1 MFLLN
6 SYFSPESSSQ
16 KNSNVPDSIILNGI
30 LPVATFPFPSLA
42 KINKRYSPGSLT
54 VKLTVLLFVSAFLKI
69 PFIGF
74 GAFVEE
80 EVSFKVF
87 SAFKVSPSPHPSQAP
102 FVSNVCALCT
112 FRIGC
117 RGEEEVMSGGLLAS

>member
-1 MFLLN
+1 MAGLSRESLLGFGAQGV
-6 SYFSPESSSQ
+6 SMGRRVCRGGRYTYT
-16 KNSNVPDSIILNGI
+16 KA
-30 LPVATFPFPSLA
+30 ATTEIRASKVRTKF
-42 KINKRYSPGSLT
+42 
-54 VKLTVLLFVSAFLKI
+54 
-69 PFIGF
+69 FIMMTRF